1 MKKIRLI
8 TAFLASIGMAGVAM
22 GESQVDQLWSDLN
35 ADKNDALSADEA
47 KGSDKVQAQWSL
59 LDVDQDGQLS
69 YKEFSMIDLT
79 K

>member
-1 MKKIRLI
+1 
-8 TAFLASIGMAGVAM
+8 
-22 GESQVDQLWSDLN
+22 VDQLWSDLN
-35 ADKNDALSADEA
+35 ADKNDTLSADEA
-47 KGSDKVQAQWSL
+47 KASDQVQAQWSL

>member
-1 MKKIRLI
+1 
-8 TAFLASIGMAGVAM
+8 M

-47 KGSDKVQAQWSL
+47 KASDQVQAQWSL

>member
-1 MKKIRLI
+1 
-8 TAFLASIGMAGVAM
+8 M

-35 ADKNDALSADEA
+35 ADKNDTLSADEA
-47 KGSDKVQAQWSL
+47 KASDQVQAQWSL